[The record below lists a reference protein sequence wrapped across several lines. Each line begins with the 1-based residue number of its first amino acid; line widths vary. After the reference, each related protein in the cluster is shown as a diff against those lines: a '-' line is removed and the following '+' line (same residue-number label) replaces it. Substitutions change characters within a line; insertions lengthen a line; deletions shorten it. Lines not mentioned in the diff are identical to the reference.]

1 MIIHGLQK
9 MTLLDFPGQVACT
22 VFLGGCEFRCPFC
35 HNADLLDMAAPG
47 LMDDEELL
55 AFLKGRTGL
64 LDGVAFTGGE
74 PLLRRDLP
82 DLLERVRQL
91 GYKIKVDTNGD
102 HPDRLREIV
111 EAGLVDYVA
120 MDVKNSPE
128 RYAETI
134 GWSAM
139 RAGGSAQPDGGA
151 DSVSAEK
158 AASIIRRIDESI
170 RYLLSGPV
178 SYEFRTTVVK
188 QFHDADSFRAIAE
201 WIDGAKRYE
210 LQGFVDRDTVPFA
223 GLEAYSRE
231 EMEAFA
237 EIVRPHVEAVELR
250 GV

>member
-1 MIIHGLQK
+1 
-9 MTLLDFPGQVACT
+9 MTLLDFTGQVACT

-74 PLLRRDLP
+74 PLLRRALP

-120 MDVKNSPE
+120 MDVKNS
-128 RYAETI
+128 RAKYAVTI
-134 GWSAM
+134 GLN
-139 RAGGSAQPDGGA
+139 RFDTKNI
-151 DSVSAEK
+151 E
-158 AASIIRRIDESI
+158 ESI
-170 RYLLSGPV
+170 DLLKHADID
-178 SYEFRTTVVK
+178 YEFRTTVV
-188 QFHDADSFRAIAE
+188 HELHEDADFEEIGQMIS
-201 WIDGAKRYE
+201 GAKRYF
-210 LQGFVDRDTVPFA
+210 LQCFTDRDTVPFGNLSA
-223 GLEAYSRE
+223 PSPEDLERY
-231 EMEAFA
+231 A
-237 EIVRPHVEAVELR
+237 EIVCKYVPNTQIR
-250 GV
+250 GVE